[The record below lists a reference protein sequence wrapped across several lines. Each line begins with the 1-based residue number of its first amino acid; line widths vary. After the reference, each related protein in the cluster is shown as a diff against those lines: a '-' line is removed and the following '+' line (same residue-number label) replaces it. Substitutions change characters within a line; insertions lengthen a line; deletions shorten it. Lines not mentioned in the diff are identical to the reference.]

1 MILKG
6 SGIWLQDLHRVE
18 GNRNSTLGG
27 HKEQLVCTRTQSKE
41 VTLQETEPDLPV
53 SVKGSPAELWVSRDR
68 GTGGSRPGSCHL
80 TWVLLEVAIK
90 PTIEPVESRTRSFQA
105 KQPTRRE
112 HSHTH
117 QQTIRFKF
125 YWTQPCPPEQ
135 EPVFQTTSLSHQQ
148 AYTSFFATSTRSQT
162 EEAWRTTI
170 LQPLEWKPHQGN
182 LIKMERQRIMSQMKR
197 QD

>member
-1 MILKG
+1 MILKV

-135 EPVFQTTSLSHQQ
+135 DPVFPTQFFPSGSLHKPLSCPYQSADRSKKNHNPTVVRTKTTL
-148 AYTSFFATSTRSQT
+148 
-162 EEAWRTTI
+162 
-170 LQPLEWKPHQGN
+170 
-182 LIKMERQRIMSQMKR
+182 
-197 QD
+197 